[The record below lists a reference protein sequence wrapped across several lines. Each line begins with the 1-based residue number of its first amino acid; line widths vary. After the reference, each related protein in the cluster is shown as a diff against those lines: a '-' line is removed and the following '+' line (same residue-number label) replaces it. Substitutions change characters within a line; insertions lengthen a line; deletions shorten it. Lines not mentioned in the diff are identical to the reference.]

1 MSHLIRSES
10 LKVLVTL
17 LFAKEAFGYVD
28 PGSGHMLIQALGV
41 AFFGLLFYLKQIVAY
56 AKRVVSRDKK

>member
-1 MSHLIRSES
+1 MSTLIRSEI
-10 LKVLVTL
+10 LKISVA
-17 LFAKEAFGYVD
+17 LFFTTEAFGYVD

-41 AFFGLLFYLKQIVAY
+41 AFFGLLFYLKQIVAF